1 MMAPLRL
8 AVPKGRL
15 MKQTLV
21 ALAHAGVIDE
31 ASVDPGRRLV
41 VRVAGAEANPGRPL
55 ELLLLKNADVPTYV
69 EHGVAEFGV
78 CGTDVLD
85 ESDANVWRPHTF
97 DFGACRVAIAARAGT
112 TAADLRARPV
122 LRVAT
127 KYTRTA
133 ARWFA
138 GRGQA
143 VDLIKL
149 NGSVELGAVLGL
161 ADAIVDLVETGRTL
175 VENDLEVVEVI
186 GHTRVKLIA
195 NRSLGRG
202 QAVAVDR
209 MVAALTAAPPEA
221 S

>member
-1 MMAPLRL
+1 MTDALRL

-15 MKQTLV
+15 MKQTLRT
-21 ALAHAGVIDE
+21 LAASGVVDSG
-31 ASVDPGRRLV
+31 AVDPGRRLV
-41 VRVAGAEANPGRPL
+41 VRVDGADAVLGRPL

-69 EHGVAEFGV
+69 EHGVAEVGV

-97 DFGACRVAIAARAGT
+97 DFGSCRIAIAARAGT
-112 TAADLRARPV
+112 TAADLRARPT
-122 LRVAT
+122 LRIAT

-143 VDLIKL
+143 VDLVKL

-186 GHTRVKLIA
+186 GQTQVKLIA
-195 NRSLGRG
+195 NRSLGRA
-202 QAVAVDR
+202 QAAAVDR
-209 MVAALTAAPPEA
+209 MVAALAGPGTEAP
-221 S
+221 

>member
-1 MMAPLRL
+1 MR
-8 AVPKGRL
+8 K
-15 MKQTLV
+15 TL
-21 ALAHAGVIDE
+21 E
-31 ASVDPGRRLV
+31 AFAAARVVDDACVDPGRRLV
-41 VRVAGAEANPGRPL
+41 VRVETTREVVGRPL
-55 ELLLLKNADVPTYV
+55 ELLLLKNADVPTWV
-69 EHGVAEFGV
+69 EHGVAEIGV

-85 ESDANVWRPHTF
+85 EHDADVWRPHTF
-97 DFGACRVAIAARAGT
+97 GFGACRIAIAARAGT

-138 GRGQA
+138 TRGQA

-149 NGSVELGAVLGL
+149 SGSVELGATLGL

-186 GHTRVKLIA
+186 GQTRVKLIA
-195 NRSLGRG
+195 NRSLGRD
-202 QAVAVDR
+202 QAAVVDR
-209 MVAALTAAPPEA
+209 LVEALAAATTEP